1 VSQASQ
7 NPLEIVIVGH
17 VDHGKSTLV
26 GRLFFETG
34 SMPDGKVEAIEAMC
48 KRRGVP
54 FEWAFLMDALRAER
68 DQNITIDTSHIWFKT
83 EKRPYVI
90 IDAPGHRE
98 FLKNMIT
105 GAASASA
112 ALLLIAAD
120 EGVQEQSR
128 RHGYMLSLLGI
139 RQVAVVVNK
148 MDLVDFSERRFR
160 EIEAEYRLFLKEIGL
175 EPLVFIPISARG
187 GENIVESSKSLGWFD
202 GPTVVDVLDSFAPP
216 LASSETALRFPVQ
229 DVYRFDNRR
238 IVAGR
243 IETGTLKV
251 GDEIVFYPT
260 GRSSKVASIEGW
272 GSQGVAEA
280 NPGGSVGITLEDQL
294 FVERGH
300 VAVRKGD
307 RAPGLARRV
316 TANVFWLGKKP
327 LRMGS
332 VLKIKLATQEL
343 SCRVAQ
349 IAGVLDASTLE
360 VRNGVDFLDRDDV
373 ATVVL
378 ETDRP
383 LVVDLQADFV
393 ATGRFVLVDGY
404 EVSGGGIV
412 VGFDEK
418 SVQIATQILD
428 AETRWRILGQKGLV
442 VSLQGTEIERNAVER
457 LLLES
462 GTRACASALENAAA
476 LRDAGVVALV
486 QGEAELSFDLS
497 ELGALDVVAA
507 IRLAAR
513 LSQAPGH

>member
-1 VSQASQ
+1 MSQKSQ
-7 NPLEIVIVGH
+7 NPTEIVIAGH
-17 VDHGKSTLV
+17 VDHGKSTLI

-83 EKRPYVI
+83 AKRPYVI

-148 MDLVDFSERRFR
+148 MDLVDYSEKRFQ
-160 EIEAEYRLFLKEIGL
+160 EIEKEYRKFLKEIGL
-175 EPLVFIPISARG
+175 EPLMFVPISARDG
-187 GENIVESSKSLGWFD
+187 SNIVELSKSLVWFD
-202 GPTVVDVLDSFAPP
+202 GPTLVQVMDSFAAPV
-216 LASSETALRFPVQ
+216 ASSETALRFPVQ
-229 DVYRFDNRR
+229 DVYRFDHRR
-238 IVAGR
+238 IIAGR
-243 IETGTLKV
+243 IETGCLKV

-260 GRSSKVASIEGW
+260 GRSSQVASIEGW
-272 GSQGVAEA
+272 GSQGLTEA
-280 NPGGSVGITLEDQL
+280 SAGGSVGITLDDQL

-300 VAVRKGD
+300 VALKKGD
-307 RAPGLARRV
+307 PAPGLARRV
-316 TANVFWLGKKP
+316 TANVFWLSKKP
-327 LRMGS
+327 LKIGS
-332 VLKIKLATQEL
+332 ILKVKLATQEL
-343 SCRVAQ
+343 SCR
-349 IAGVLDASTLE
+349 ITGISGVLDASTLE
-360 VRNGVDFLDRDDV
+360 VRQGADFLERDDV
-373 ATVVL
+373 ATVVF

-383 LVVDLQADFV
+383 LVVDLRADFV
-393 ATGRFVLVDGY
+393 STGRFVLVDGY
-404 EVSGGGIV
+404 DVSGGGIV
-412 VGFDEK
+412 VGFEEDLIP
-418 SVQIATQILD
+418 SVSKEMD
-428 AETRWRILGQKGLV
+428 AETRWRILGQKGLIV
-442 VSLQGTEIERNAVER
+442 ELKGSDVARNTVER

-462 GTRACASALENAAA
+462 GTRASTSTNEYAAA

-486 QGEAELSFDLS
+486 GGPANLSFDLT
-497 ELGALDVVAA
+497 EVGALDVVTA
-507 IRLAAR
+507 IRLATRISREPA
-513 LSQAPGH
+513 H